1 MQSTLYI
8 DTDSALSEL
17 CQQLKG
23 AAYIALDTEFIREK
37 TYSAHLCLIQL
48 ATDDLIACID
58 PLKLDN
64 IDALMDVLYDR
75 NIIKIFH
82 AARQDL
88 EIFFDMRGSIPGP
101 IFDSQIAATLMGQS
115 DQIGY
120 ANLVKALLNVE
131 LDKGQSRTD
140 WSRRPLDDAQIKY
153 AADDVRYLL
162 QLYPLIINSLKEQN
176 RLDWLDDDFA
186 ELENTSLYEL
196 HPEIAWKKVSGHN
209 RLKGVQLAILKQLA
223 GWREQQARKRDRP
236 RKWIMADDVLSTL
249 ARIAPTKPAELEK
262 IRGLSPQNIK
272 HDGATLLEE
281 IQKGKNLPKDQWPEI
296 KFKKATLNQ
305 ECMTDILMAAL
316 RKQCKQHGI
325 SPAIIGNRKELEKM
339 AMGDREL
346 SILQG
351 WRKHIAGDI
360 LLDILNG
367 KLFMQVIDNQVQFI
381 PAE

>member
-17 CQQLKG
+17 CQQLK
-23 AAYIALDTEFIREK
+23 AAPYIALDTEFIREK
-37 TYSAHLCLIQL
+37 TYSAHLCLIQI
-48 ATDDLIACID
+48 ATGDIIACVD
-58 PLKLDN
+58 PIKLDN

-101 IFDSQIAATLMGQS
+101 IFDSQIAATLLGQS

-120 ANLVKALLNVE
+120 ANLVNALLNVE

-140 WSRRPLDDAQIKY
+140 WSRRPLDEAQLRY

-162 QLYPLIINSLKEQN
+162 QLYPIIINSLKEQD
-176 RLDWLDDDFA
+176 RLNWLDDDFV
-186 ELENTSLYEL
+186 ELENPSLYEL
-196 HPEIAWKKVSGHN
+196 HPEVVWKKVSGHN
-209 RLKGVQLAILKQLA
+209 RLKGVQLAVVKQLA
-223 GWREQQARKRDRP
+223 GWREQQALKRDRP
-236 RKWIMADDVLSTL
+236 RKWIIADDVITTL

-262 IRGLSPQNIK
+262 IRGLTPQTIK
-272 HDGATLLEE
+272 HDGDALLEE
-281 IQKGKNLPKDQWPEI
+281 IEKGKNLPKDQWPEI

-305 ECMTDILMAAL
+305 ECMTDILMASL
-316 RKQCKQHGI
+316 RMQCKQHGI
-325 SPAIIGNRKELEKM
+325 SPAIISNRKELEKM
-339 AMGDREL
+339 AMGEREL
-346 SILQG
+346 PVLQG
-351 WRKHIAGDI
+351 WRKHIAGDT
-360 LLDILNG
+360 LLDILDG
-367 KLFMQVIDNQVQFI
+367 KLFMKVMDNQVKFI